1 MLISNFIYLKSNP
14 KLYQYLKE
22 NSEWLKQLNRSN
34 HSLKKFESFIK
45 DKYHL
50 KKTDKISDVLDNLDI
65 VTNLL
70 STLK

>member
-50 KKTDKISDVLDNLDI
+50 KKTDKIFDALDNLDL

-70 STLK
+70 TTLK